1 MKKTTKIVLT
11 LVATVT
17 LFGCKNQVKNENID
31 LSNVENSIEKM
42 QIAQNTAVENLF
54 EILLGSENSD
64 LCCSAFFKELS
75 SARNAFS
82 NMDCLSD
89 DEEELIIENM
99 SEEERKKL
107 IQTAQIYLDEYAE
120 IAKVRIFDEANKPEG
135 LIETDEEIILGDI
148 IYTKLTPEGLSKAY
162 ELARMY
168 YSQFESSRGAYL
180 NIQINDLFQ
189 AAWPSGKIQ
198 FAFDNFPY
206 RYQDDMRKCM
216 KEWENGCG
224 NIIKFQETK
233 SFNWWRNIWWNL
245 GTLRVMKIS
254 KKDLSGY
261 TTGQTSPG
269 YSIRPYLY
277 IDDDTF
283 GSDYMLRTFRHEL
296 GHAIGLQHEFD
307 RNDRD
312 KYIINDTDIADWS
325 DFSVPGVGRLFI
337 SKVGSYDYDSVM
349 NYGGLYCVKESDG
362 TKGRLIQDSDIIY
375 ISDGDKAAV
384 KYLYRFGGYYY

>member
-1 MKKTTKIVLT
+1 
-11 LVATVT
+11 
-17 LFGCKNQVKNENID
+17 
-31 LSNVENSIEKM
+31 
-42 QIAQNTAVENLF
+42 
-54 EILLGSENSD
+54 
-64 LCCSAFFKELS
+64 
-75 SARNAFS
+75 
-82 NMDCLSD
+82 
-89 DEEELIIENM
+89 
-99 SEEERKKL
+99 
-107 IQTAQIYLDEYAE
+107 
-120 IAKVRIFDEANKPEG
+120 
-135 LIETDEEIILGDI
+135 
-148 IYTKLTPEGLSKAY
+148 
-162 ELARMY
+162 
-168 YSQFESSRGAYL
+168 
-180 NIQINDLFQ
+180 
-189 AAWPSGKIQ
+189 
-198 FAFDNFPY
+198 
-206 RYQDDMRKCM
+206 
-216 KEWENGCG
+216 
-224 NIIKFQETK
+224 
-233 SFNWWRNIWWNL
+233 
-245 GTLRVMKIS
+245 MKIS

-312 KYIINDTDIADWS
+312 KYIIINDTDIADWS